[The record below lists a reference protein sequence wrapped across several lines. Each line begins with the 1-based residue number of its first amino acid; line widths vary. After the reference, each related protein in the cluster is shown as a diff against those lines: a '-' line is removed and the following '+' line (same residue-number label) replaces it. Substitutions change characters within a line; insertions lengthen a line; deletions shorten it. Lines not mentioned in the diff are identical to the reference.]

1 MAFAFVVALPLVFLT
16 ITVFPRPQAWQ
27 ISQRIYRAWFAA
39 LGIKVEAEGLEFL
52 ETSAPYIL
60 MGNHVNYLDQ
70 FILCTVLPLPV
81 IGVEARERFRIPL
94 YGSLMRRWGNLPIDR
109 KDREQAKRFG

>member
-1 MAFAFVVALPLVFLT
+1 
-16 ITVFPRPQAWQ
+16 
-27 ISQRIYRAWFAA
+27 
-39 LGIKVEAEGLEFL
+39 
-52 ETSAPYIL
+52 
-60 MGNHVNYLDQ
+60 
-70 FILCTVLPLPV
+70 VLPLPV